1 MLVRNRTHLGIQVS
15 HFSIGRRCH
24 VRTFRSFAASTATIK
39 RSSNIGS
46 STSNTSYNVGSIS
59 RLLGFHLHLL
69 PLNRTLILLIL
80 LLDSILTRF
89 VCSYNLRGRISKSL
103 VVRLLHRSSRIFR
116 TAHYGLSAL
125 SCSVSVLNLF
135 LHLGEQAHKTFSEV
149 VGQQHITDTL
159 QRQVAD
165 GQVGH
170 AYLFTGTRG
179 TGKTTCARIL
189 AKAVNCEHPVDGAPC
204 NQCAACRGID
214 DGSLLDVT
222 ELDAA
227 SNGSVNDARSLREEA
242 IYPPSMLKKRV
253 YIIDEVHMLSKD
265 AFNALLKI
273 MEEPPAHLLFIL
285 ATTELQKVPA
295 TILSRCQRFSF
306 KRILPHDMEQQLLRV
321 AQAEAIDLTSDG
333 AELLAR
339 MANGALRD
347 ALSLLDQCR
356 AAGTTVD
363 ARAVLDTL
371 GLAGSTQTLQ
381 LMRLLLARESG
392 DALALLDQLY
402 RGGKDVTALL
412 GELSDLCRDMT
423 VMKAAPEGGAALL
436 SGVYDRKSLSD
447 MTADVPMRRLLF
459 MTDTIQRTAAALPDS
474 IRQRTD
480 AELCLLRLCD
490 ESLCGDPSALE
501 GRVSALEDAVRSGAA
516 PARRPAAAPAP
527 AQEERPAPVRE
538 ERRPEPEEAPATTA
552 PAPSAP
558 AAPTGGDTTVWSA
571 LLDHYKAP
579 LPPHFRAML
588 NMVRGEVQDG
598 VLTVLCSNDFAKSQ
612 LDTPQVVK
620 VLQEVTSRHLG
631 QDIRVQFQ
639 MGGAAVKKAAPRA
652 AAPRPAPRPAPAPE
666 DDYERPPL
674 PEEAPPAP
682 ADTPPWEEP
691 PAAGR
696 DKLDE
701 LAQNGRQLDNF
712 QIK

>member
-1 MLVRNRTHLGIQVS
+1 MYQ
-15 HFSIGRRCH
+15 
-24 VRTFRSFAASTATIK
+24 
-39 RSSNIGS
+39 
-46 STSNTSYNVGSIS
+46 
-59 RLLGFHLHLL
+59 
-69 PLNRTLILLIL
+69 
-80 LLDSILTRF
+80 
-89 VCSYNLRGRISKSL
+89 
-103 VVRLLHRSSRIFR
+103 
-116 TAHYGLSAL
+116 AL
-125 SCSVSVLNLF
+125 YRKYRP
-135 LHLGEQAHKTFSEV
+135 KTFSEV

-516 PARRPAAAPAP
+516 PA
-527 AQEERPAPVRE
+527 
-538 ERRPEPEEAPATTA
+538 
-552 PAPSAP
+552 PSAP
-558 AAPTGGDTTVWSA
+558 VSAPAVAAGGDTNVWAA

-639 MGGAAVKKAAPRA
+639 MDGAAVKKAAPRA

>member
-1 MLVRNRTHLGIQVS
+1 MCREG
-15 HFSIGRRCH
+15 
-24 VRTFRSFAASTATIK
+24 A
-39 RSSNIGS
+39 GS
-46 STSNTSYNVGSIS
+46 VAQS
-59 RLLGFHLHLL
+59 
-69 PLNRTLILLIL
+69 
-80 LLDSILTRF
+80 
-89 VCSYNLRGRISKSL
+89 
-103 VVRLLHRSSRIFR
+103 
-116 TAHYGLSAL
+116 
-125 SCSVSVLNLF
+125 
-135 LHLGEQAHKTFSEV
+135 GEQVHFFCRGGVPVYQALYRKYRPKTFSEV

-189 AKAVNCEHPVDGAPC
+189 AKAVNCENPIDGAPC

-227 SNGSVNDARSLREEA
+227 SNGSVSDARSLREEA
-242 IYPPSMLKKRV
+242 IYPPSVLRKRV

-273 MEEPPAHLLFIL
+273 MEEPPEHLLFIL

-306 KRILPHDMEQQLLRV
+306 KRILPHDMEKQLLHV
-321 AQAEAIDLTSDG
+321 AQAESIDLTADG

-347 ALSLLDQCR
+347 ALSLMDQCR
-356 AAGTTVD
+356 AAAGTVD
-363 ARAVLDTL
+363 AKSVLDTL

-381 LMRLLLARESG
+381 LMRQLLARRSG
-392 DALALLDQLY
+392 DALGLLDQLY
-402 RGGKDVTALL
+402 RGGKDISALL

-436 SGVYDRKSLSD
+436 SGVYDRKTLAD
-447 MTADVPMRRLLF
+447 MTAETPMRRLLF
-459 MTDTIQRTAAALPDS
+459 MTDTIQRTAAGLPDS

-490 ESLCGDPSALE
+490 ESLSGDTAALD
-501 GRVSALEDAVRSGAA
+501 GRVSALEEKLEKGVIPAGKALVSSIDRPGPAAQPAREWA
-516 PARRPAAAPAP
+516 PAPGPAAAPVQVPEPESGAQPAP
-527 AQEERPAPVRE
+527 SAAGADEAVAEAGKPSAATDTGGDGDVWGTLIEHYKGALPVNFRVMLSHAKGVLDGEILTVRCENEMFKSLLDCKAVTEVLESVTSRHAGRSVRAKFEVGDIGGKPSAARPAPVRQ
-538 ERRPEPEEAPATTA
+538 PK
-552 PAPSAP
+552 PAPVP
-558 AAPTGGDTTVWSA
+558 A
-571 LLDHYKAP
+571 
-579 LPPHFRAML
+579 
-588 NMVRGEVQDG
+588 
-598 VLTVLCSNDFAKSQ
+598 
-612 LDTPQVVK
+612 
-620 VLQEVTSRHLG
+620 
-631 QDIRVQFQ
+631 
-639 MGGAAVKKAAPRA
+639 
-652 AAPRPAPRPAPAPE
+652 

-674 PEEAPPAP
+674 PEEAPPMAGEMPP
-682 ADTPPWEEP
+682 AGDMPPWEEP
-691 PAAGR
+691 APAR

-701 LAQNGRQLDNF
+701 LALNGQQLDGF

>member
-1 MLVRNRTHLGIQVS
+1 M
-15 HFSIGRRCH
+15 
-24 VRTFRSFAASTATIK
+24 
-39 RSSNIGS
+39 
-46 STSNTSYNVGSIS
+46 
-59 RLLGFHLHLL
+59 
-69 PLNRTLILLIL
+69 
-80 LLDSILTRF
+80 
-89 VCSYNLRGRISKSL
+89 
-103 VVRLLHRSSRIFR
+103 
-116 TAHYGLSAL
+116 
-125 SCSVSVLNLF
+125 
-135 LHLGEQAHKTFSEV
+135 
-149 VGQQHITDTL
+149 
-159 QRQVAD
+159 
-165 GQVGH
+165 
-170 AYLFTGTRG
+170 
-179 TGKTTCARIL
+179 
-189 AKAVNCEHPVDGAPC
+189 
-204 NQCAACRGID
+204 
-214 DGSLLDVT
+214 
-222 ELDAA
+222 
-227 SNGSVNDARSLREEA
+227 
-242 IYPPSMLKKRV
+242 
-253 YIIDEVHMLSKD
+253 KD
-265 AFNALLKI
+265 
-273 MEEPPAHLLFIL
+273 
-285 ATTELQKVPA
+285 
-295 TILSRCQRFSF
+295 
-306 KRILPHDMEQQLLRV
+306 
-321 AQAEAIDLTSDG
+321 
-333 AELLAR
+333 
-339 MANGALRD
+339 
-347 ALSLLDQCR
+347 
-356 AAGTTVD
+356 
-363 ARAVLDTL
+363 
-371 GLAGSTQTLQ
+371 
-381 LMRLLLARESG
+381 
-392 DALALLDQLY
+392 
-402 RGGKDVTALL
+402 
-412 GELSDLCRDMT
+412 
-423 VMKAAPEGGAALL
+423 APEGGAALL

-538 ERRPEPEEAPATTA
+538 ERRPEARPDPEPAAAPAQSA

-558 AAPTGGDTTVWSA
+558 AAPAGGDANVWAA

-652 AAPRPAPRPAPAPE
+652 AAPRPVPRPAPAPE

-674 PEEAPPAP
+674 PEEAPPAS

>member
-1 MLVRNRTHLGIQVS
+1 
-15 HFSIGRRCH
+15 
-24 VRTFRSFAASTATIK
+24 
-39 RSSNIGS
+39 
-46 STSNTSYNVGSIS
+46 
-59 RLLGFHLHLL
+59 
-69 PLNRTLILLIL
+69 
-80 LLDSILTRF
+80 
-89 VCSYNLRGRISKSL
+89 
-103 VVRLLHRSSRIFR
+103 
-116 TAHYGLSAL
+116 
-125 SCSVSVLNLF
+125 
-135 LHLGEQAHKTFSEV
+135 
-149 VGQQHITDTL
+149 
-159 QRQVAD
+159 
-165 GQVGH
+165 
-170 AYLFTGTRG
+170 
-179 TGKTTCARIL
+179 
-189 AKAVNCEHPVDGAPC
+189 
-204 NQCAACRGID
+204 
-214 DGSLLDVT
+214 
-222 ELDAA
+222 
-227 SNGSVNDARSLREEA
+227 
-242 IYPPSMLKKRV
+242 
-253 YIIDEVHMLSKD
+253 
-265 AFNALLKI
+265 
-273 MEEPPAHLLFIL
+273 
-285 ATTELQKVPA
+285 
-295 TILSRCQRFSF
+295 
-306 KRILPHDMEQQLLRV
+306 
-321 AQAEAIDLTSDG
+321 
-333 AELLAR
+333 
-339 MANGALRD
+339 
-347 ALSLLDQCR
+347 
-356 AAGTTVD
+356 
-363 ARAVLDTL
+363 
-371 GLAGSTQTLQ
+371 
-381 LMRLLLARESG
+381 
-392 DALALLDQLY
+392 
-402 RGGKDVTALL
+402 
-412 GELSDLCRDMT
+412 
-423 VMKAAPEGGAALL
+423 
-436 SGVYDRKSLSD
+436 

-538 ERRPEPEEAPATTA
+538 ERRPEARPDPEPAAAPAQSA

-579 LPPHFRAML
+579 LPPYFRAML

>member
-1 MLVRNRTHLGIQVS
+1 MYQ
-15 HFSIGRRCH
+15 
-24 VRTFRSFAASTATIK
+24 
-39 RSSNIGS
+39 
-46 STSNTSYNVGSIS
+46 
-59 RLLGFHLHLL
+59 
-69 PLNRTLILLIL
+69 
-80 LLDSILTRF
+80 
-89 VCSYNLRGRISKSL
+89 
-103 VVRLLHRSSRIFR
+103 
-116 TAHYGLSAL
+116 AL
-125 SCSVSVLNLF
+125 YRKWRP
-135 LHLGEQAHKTFSEV
+135 KTFSQV
-149 VGQQHITDTL
+149 VGQDHITGTL
-159 QRQVAD
+159 QRQVAE
-165 GQVGH
+165 GRTAH

-189 AKAVNCEHPVDGAPC
+189 AKAVNCLHPEDGAPC
-204 NQCAACRGID
+204 NQCEACRGID
-214 DGSLLDVT
+214 SGSLLDVT

-227 SNGSVNDARSLREEA
+227 SNSRVDDIRELLSESV
-242 IYPPSMLKKRV
+242 YTPTVLKKRV
-253 YIIDEVHMLSKD
+253 YIIDEVHMLSTQ
-265 AFNALLKI
+265 AFNALLKTI
-273 MEEPPAHLLFIL
+273 EEPPEHLMFIL
-285 ATTELQKVPA
+285 ATTELHKVPA
-295 TILSRCQRFSF
+295 TILSRCQRFTF
-306 KRILPHDMEQQLLRV
+306 KRILPRDMEKHLLEIAR
-321 AQAEAIDLTSDG
+321 AEQIDLTPDG
-333 AELLAR
+333 AEILAR

-538 ERRPEPEEAPATTA
+538 ERRPEARPDPEPAAAPAQSA
-552 PAPSAP
+552 PAPSVP
-558 AAPTGGDTTVWSA
+558 AVAAGGDATVWSA

-666 DDYERPPL
+666 DDYEHPPL

>member
-1 MLVRNRTHLGIQVS
+1 MYQ
-15 HFSIGRRCH
+15 
-24 VRTFRSFAASTATIK
+24 
-39 RSSNIGS
+39 
-46 STSNTSYNVGSIS
+46 
-59 RLLGFHLHLL
+59 
-69 PLNRTLILLIL
+69 
-80 LLDSILTRF
+80 
-89 VCSYNLRGRISKSL
+89 
-103 VVRLLHRSSRIFR
+103 
-116 TAHYGLSAL
+116 AL
-125 SCSVSVLNLF
+125 YRKYRP
-135 LHLGEQAHKTFSEV
+135 KTFSEV

-189 AKAVNCEHPVDGAPC
+189 AKAVNCENPIDGAPC

-227 SNGSVNDARSLREEA
+227 SNGSVSDARSLREEA
-242 IYPPSMLKKRV
+242 IYPPSVLRKRV

-273 MEEPPAHLLFIL
+273 MEEPPEHLLFIL

-306 KRILPHDMEQQLLRV
+306 KRILPHDMEKQLLHV
-321 AQAEAIDLTSDG
+321 AQAESIDLTADG

-356 AAGTTVD
+356 AAAGTVD
-363 ARAVLDTL
+363 AKSVLDTL

-381 LMRLLLARESG
+381 LMRQLLARRSG
-392 DALALLDQLY
+392 DALGLLDQLY
-402 RGGKDVTALL
+402 RGGKDISALL

-436 SGVYDRKSLSD
+436 SGVYDRKTLAD
-447 MTADVPMRRLLF
+447 MTAETPMRRLLF
-459 MTDTIQRTAAALPDS
+459 MTDTIQRTAAGLPDS

-490 ESLCGDPSALE
+490 ESLSGDTAALD
-501 GRVSALEDAVRSGAA
+501 GRVSALEEKLEKGVIPAGKALVSSIDRPGPAAQPAREWA
-516 PARRPAAAPAP
+516 PAPGPAAAPVQVPEPESGAQPAP
-527 AQEERPAPVRE
+527 SAAGADEAVAEAGKPSAATDTGGDGDVWGTLIEHYKGALPVNFRVMLSHAKGVLDGEILTVRCENEMFKSLLDCKAVTEVLESVTSRHAGRSVRAKFEVGDIGGKPSAARPAPVRQ
-538 ERRPEPEEAPATTA
+538 PK
-552 PAPSAP
+552 PAPVP
-558 AAPTGGDTTVWSA
+558 V
-571 LLDHYKAP
+571 
-579 LPPHFRAML
+579 
-588 NMVRGEVQDG
+588 
-598 VLTVLCSNDFAKSQ
+598 
-612 LDTPQVVK
+612 
-620 VLQEVTSRHLG
+620 
-631 QDIRVQFQ
+631 
-639 MGGAAVKKAAPRA
+639 
-652 AAPRPAPRPAPAPE
+652 

-674 PEEAPPAP
+674 PEEAPPMAGEMPP
-682 ADTPPWEEP
+682 AGDMPPWEEP
-691 PAAGR
+691 APAR

-701 LAQNGRQLDNF
+701 LALNGQQLDGF

>member
-1 MLVRNRTHLGIQVS
+1 MYQ
-15 HFSIGRRCH
+15 
-24 VRTFRSFAASTATIK
+24 
-39 RSSNIGS
+39 
-46 STSNTSYNVGSIS
+46 
-59 RLLGFHLHLL
+59 
-69 PLNRTLILLIL
+69 
-80 LLDSILTRF
+80 
-89 VCSYNLRGRISKSL
+89 
-103 VVRLLHRSSRIFR
+103 
-116 TAHYGLSAL
+116 AL
-125 SCSVSVLNLF
+125 YRKYRP
-135 LHLGEQAHKTFSEV
+135 KTFSEV

-179 TGKTTCARIL
+179 TGKTTCAKSL
-189 AKAVNCEHPVDGAPC
+189 AWAVCCEHPVNGSPC
-204 NQCAACRGID
+204 NACAACRAILED
-214 DGSLLDVT
+214 AALDVS
-222 ELDAA
+222 EIDAA
-227 SNGSVNDARSLREEA
+227 SNNGVDNIRDIRDEA
-242 IYPPSMLKKRV
+242 AFSPTALKKRA

-538 ERRPEPEEAPATTA
+538 ECRPEARPDPEPAAAPAQSA